1 MTRHVDLGAPEDLE
15 EVEGF
20 NCDPKG
26 IVKADPSWPPELKR
40 AIRAYNSAYN
50 KGASDNELMD
60 LSDLIEE
67 GAVAVGVHT

>member
-1 MTRHVDLGAPEDLE
+1 
-15 EVEGF
+15 
-20 NCDPKG
+20 
-26 IVKADPSWPPELKR
+26 VKADPSWPPELKR

-67 GAVAVGVHT
+67 VAVAVGVHT

>member
-40 AIRAYNSAYN
+40 AIRAYNS
-50 KGASDNELMD
+50 SDNELMD

-67 GAVAVGVHT
+67 VAVAVGVHT